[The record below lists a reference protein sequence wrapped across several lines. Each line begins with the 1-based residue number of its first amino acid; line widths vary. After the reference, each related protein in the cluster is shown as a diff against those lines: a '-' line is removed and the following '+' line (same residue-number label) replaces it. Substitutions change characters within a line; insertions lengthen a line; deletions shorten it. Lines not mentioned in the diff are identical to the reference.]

1 MPFKSK
7 ANKKELVTSKY
18 RIQNLNKKGF
28 VLVFKVI
35 KHIIIISSITV
46 DLNVSHYFFKKVI
59 YYTEIKLH
67 RFEECVKDVLSN
79 K

>member
-1 MPFKSK
+1 MRTKLEIVSWKSHIFLLYVMPFKGK

-46 DLNVSHYFFKKVI
+46 DLNVSH
-59 YYTEIKLH
+59 
-67 RFEECVKDVLSN
+67 
-79 K
+79 